1 MAEWMADV
9 FIELVNR
16 SIAASWL
23 VLAVL
28 VLRLLL
34 RRGPKWAS
42 VLLWGL
48 VGFRLVC
55 PFTLESALSLLP
67 SGETVPEN
75 IMLSPA
81 PALNSGVAAVDR
93 VVNPIVAETFAP
105 APAASAAPCR
115 CSFPCWRWYGRR
127 AFWSSAYTPLSAGC
141 GCAAGWPRPCL
152 CGTTFLK
159 AGRCPP
165 PLCSG

>member
-34 RRGPKWAS
+34 RRGPRWAS

-55 PFTLESALSLLP
+55 PFTLESASAT
-67 SGETVPEN
+67 SFTVDIPL
-75 IMLSPA
+75 MLGVMA
-81 PALNSGVAAVDR
+81 VLVIPALWRQKLYRWQGALLLVSYAAYCVFLY
-93 VVNPIVAETFAP
+93 T
-105 APAASAAPCR
+105 AA
-115 CSFPCWRWYGRR
+115 
-127 AFWSSAYTPLSAGC
+127 
-141 GCAAGWPRPCL
+141 
-152 CGTTFLK
+152 
-159 AGRCPP
+159 
-165 PLCSG
+165 